1 MRHLHYQTLSGSKI
15 GTGKRKKYFLDANGH
30 TNPGPGTYKNITFAL
45 LLTKSCLRV
54 CPSYTEQFLSGS
66 GKE

>member
-30 TNPGPGTYKNITFAL
+30 TNPGPGTYKNITFAD
-45 LLTKSCLRV
+45 R
-54 CPSYTEQFLSGS
+54 
-66 GKE
+66 